1 MNPMVSQLVKTFH
14 GGSKCC
20 LPVVLW
26 SLAAWVLLLQAYTSL
41 LRLPSHVPEP
51 YSQWNNASH
60 MFYRDAAEQTAE
72 QLDAEMIENLDDN
85 AQEKVEKVEKWNKLK
100 ENEDLEETFGAVAPV
115 EPATTAKALE
125 ESKELLAQRRLA
137 FLFPGKTSVIDPS
150 KVNGSEYGY
159 FYPGRTWLDSVG
171 KPIQAHGGGVI
182 YVAETQ
188 TFYWYGENKNG
199 ATIHPKQGTARV
211 DVLGISCYSSKD
223 LWTWNYKGLA
233 LKAERRDKS
242 SDLYFLNVV
251 ERPKVIYNDNTKQY
265 IMWMHIDNSNYS
277 KASVGVA
284 VSPNPEGPFEY
295 VGSKRPHGCDSRDMT
310 IFKDDDGQAYLIYS
324 SSVNTELHIG
334 PLTEDYMDIVERGS
348 KKALVKQRRE
358 APAVFKHRGMYYM
371 VTSGCTSWAP
381 NRALVHVAESMLG
394 QWVTLGDPCV
404 GGEEDFGSITFFSQ
418 GTFVLP
424 LPGLENTFIFMAD
437 RWRPTDLR
445 DSRYV
450 WLPLTMDGPADT
462 ASDDEFE
469 FPPWLRVSIHWYE
482 RWKLPEGWDNLHPVL
497 TSL

>member
-1 MNPMVSQLVKTFH
+1 LNQSTIHLILFTATKPSYAGFKKETKVDGSRAHRNPMVSQLVKTFH

-85 AQEKVEKVEKWNKLK
+85 AQEKVEKVEKWNKLE

-171 KPIQAHGGGVI
+171 KPIQAHGGGVM

-211 DVLGISCYSSKD
+211 SSFRFH
-223 LWTWNYKGLA
+223 L
-233 LKAERRDKS
+233 S
-242 SDLYFLNVV
+242 
-251 ERPKVIYNDNTKQY
+251 
-265 IMWMHIDNSNYS
+265 
-277 KASVGVA
+277 
-284 VSPNPEGPFEY
+284 
-295 VGSKRPHGCDSRDMT
+295 
-310 IFKDDDGQAYLIYS
+310 
-324 SSVNTELHIG
+324 
-334 PLTEDYMDIVERGS
+334 
-348 KKALVKQRRE
+348 
-358 APAVFKHRGMYYM
+358 
-371 VTSGCTSWAP
+371 
-381 NRALVHVAESMLG
+381 
-394 QWVTLGDPCV
+394 
-404 GGEEDFGSITFFSQ
+404 
-418 GTFVLP
+418 LP
-424 LPGLENTFIFMAD
+424 L
-437 RWRPTDLR
+437 
-445 DSRYV
+445 SV
-450 WLPLTMDGPADT
+450 
-462 ASDDEFE
+462 
-469 FPPWLRVSIHWYE
+469 
-482 RWKLPEGWDNLHPVL
+482 PVLVCL
-497 TSL
+497 TSLATGL